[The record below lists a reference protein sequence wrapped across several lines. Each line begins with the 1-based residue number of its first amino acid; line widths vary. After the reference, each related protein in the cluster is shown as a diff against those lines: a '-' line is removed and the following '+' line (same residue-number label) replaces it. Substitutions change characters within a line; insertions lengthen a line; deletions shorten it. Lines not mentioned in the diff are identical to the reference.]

1 MSSPKTINQSPK
13 ISDDILFQ
21 FNITDDN
28 GDSISPYIIN
38 KAVVYFLSRDFAEG
52 NYNELPPEA
61 SNESDL
67 TTYFNKAQVIKIFG
81 SDDVPLWENSSQE
94 ESVVTETTTGSYDLI
109 WRPEFAREGDYI
121 FCYTWT
127 PIIAGEKSSNYFK
140 FSLASDTQIT
150 TTIPTHITN
159 PNKYNTL
166 QERYL
171 PEYLKVSL
179 GDGDLTPTVLN
190 KLSQAISDGFIVL
203 EDLANQIVDLQDAN
217 AVSDQLLLFLAN
229 YFNVKLR
236 STDITAWRRQIK
248 RAVPLYKKKGTLP
261 GLIEALGQAKIKFN
275 GLTRYWQVSSPYSW
289 TESFR
294 VTEDQTEFEL
304 ARIPNDLID
313 FELAIRPVGEDEYES
328 LSTDYATITYLE
340 DEYKY
345 ILTWRGE
352 TVDDE
357 PITLIDG
364 DLIKV
369 KYYVSSPV
377 DENLEQYIQLLPV
390 ADTRDERDVTF
401 PLKNWNI
408 RLIEETDPLFSTI
421 CPIKNPY
428 RDLLVYGKVRTEFPF
443 SENIYN
449 METYNGSLRDS
460 NNPCDL
466 SKTFMDDCTCCM
478 SSKYSIDIEIDEIST
493 NRIAE
498 ADEIIEEYTPFHAQP
513 YAVNVAAG
521 INELVPPAQE
531 DVEILVNYAPQDQVV
546 GAQML
551 FNRFMGDGYTS
562 GNDIK
567 REMLASATEVAAS
580 TGIGTNDYFVL
591 YSPEVNF
598 DINALGIDY
607 DNNVLEI
614 LSGPDQGE
622 YRISASIGK
631 KAVIAQGEPDS
642 IEFPLNEDSF
652 PFRLSNEI
660 FNGSVSSITQ
670 VDKFYFSD
678 NSRQFRLSGVVPG
691 WKIVV
696 TSPGD
701 VAGTYEI
708 LDSYPN
714 DTVLLDGWTG
724 VSPSSEITY
733 TLYTDSMVQVGDESD
748 SGEVSVVREG
758 LVNGGTDFV
767 IDYQIQNDDVVII
780 GPKKYSVVNIDSD
793 DEFTIS
799 NYTAGSV
806 GATNCKIHRRLVEQA
821 VGYLGVSGLILTTSD
836 NYEADLAISNG
847 NNSINPLIEDSQFKE
862 NFLVLIDTTY
872 YQILEIDGPVI
883 TLMGPTQNWGLTGT
897 SVDFSIVQ
905 FTKLPV
911 TINGQTLEFVDRRS
925 NGVVVIG
932 DSITSLSFAANTL
945 NSLNS
950 QANDTQYQ
958 KEGVSIQIEYVD

>member
-1 MSSPKTINQSPK
+1 M
-13 ISDDILFQ
+13 
-21 FNITDDN
+21 
-28 GDSISPYIIN
+28 
-38 KAVVYFLSRDFAEG
+38 
-52 NYNELPPEA
+52 
-61 SNESDL
+61 
-67 TTYFNKAQVIKIFG
+67 
-81 SDDVPLWENSSQE
+81 
-94 ESVVTETTTGSYDLI
+94 
-109 WRPEFAREGDYI
+109 
-121 FCYTWT
+121 
-127 PIIAGEKSSNYFK
+127 
-140 FSLASDTQIT
+140 
-150 TTIPTHITN
+150 
-159 PNKYNTL
+159 
-166 QERYL
+166 
-171 PEYLKVSL
+171 
-179 GDGDLTPTVLN
+179 
-190 KLSQAISDGFIVL
+190 
-203 EDLANQIVDLQDAN
+203 
-217 AVSDQLLLFLAN
+217 
-229 YFNVKLR
+229 
-236 STDITAWRRQIK
+236 
-248 RAVPLYKKKGTLP
+248 
-261 GLIEALGQAKIKFN
+261 
-275 GLTRYWQVSSPYSW
+275 
-289 TESFR
+289 
-294 VTEDQTEFEL
+294 
-304 ARIPNDLID
+304 
-313 FELAIRPVGEDEYES
+313 
-328 LSTDYATITYLE
+328 
-340 DEYKY
+340 
-345 ILTWRGE
+345 
-352 TVDDE
+352 
-357 PITLIDG
+357 
-364 DLIKV
+364 
-369 KYYVSSPV
+369 
-377 DENLEQYIQLLPV
+377 
-390 ADTRDERDVTF
+390 
-401 PLKNWNI
+401 
-408 RLIEETDPLFSTI
+408 
-421 CPIKNPY
+421 
-428 RDLLVYGKVRTEFPF
+428 
-443 SENIYN
+443 
-449 METYNGSLRDS
+449 
-460 NNPCDL
+460 
-466 SKTFMDDCTCCM
+466 
-478 SSKYSIDIEIDEIST
+478 
-493 NRIAE
+493 
-498 ADEIIEEYTPFHAQP
+498 
-513 YAVNVAAG
+513 
-521 INELVPPAQE
+521 VPPAQE